1 MGTPTL
7 EDLECHGGQFAF
19 NSESDKEIWR
29 MFGQEGS
36 PSAIIRSELVEER
49 AAAG

>member
-1 MGTPTL
+1 
-7 EDLECHGGQFAF
+7 
-19 NSESDKEIWR
+19 

-49 AAAG
+49 AAAGGCGKDDLRASLCNDPGKK